1 MPGLEVLDK
10 FMVKTFALVKEL
22 PVALRPKYFCIV
34 IEKIY
39 AAAVRKV
46 MTPTQDPFLSQL

>member
-46 MTPTQDPFLSQL
+46 MTSTQDPFLSQL

>member
-1 MPGLEVLDK
+1 MLGLEVLDK
-10 FMVKTFALVKEL
+10 FMTEKFSLVKEL

-39 AAAVRKV
+39 AAAIRKV
-46 MTPTQDPFLSQL
+46 TTQTQDPFL